1 MAENVLHPTVDDG
14 SYLDLG
20 IERDDTPAEKQ
31 EQDDAEY
38 LEIAKVTIAYS
49 RASEEELNLAC
60 GDTIGVLEKEGKLVE
75 GKKYGFWCG
84 RTKWM
89 VSQKNS

>member
-31 EQDDAEY
+31 EQEDAEY

-60 GDTIGVLEKEGKLVE
+60 GRFEFLDLWGLQEMPRGPSRSRRV
-75 GKKYGFWCG
+75 F
-84 RTKWM
+84 
-89 VSQKNS
+89 